1 MSAQTMNRSD
11 LYSKIYALSDSA
23 IEKLAPFVDFLSYED
38 YAGMPHIPN
47 AETIAAMK
55 ELEEGRGE
63 VVTIEQIMAELN
75 ASD

>member
-1 MSAQTMNRSD
+1 MATQTMNRSD

-38 YAGMPHIPN
+38 YTDMPHIPN

-55 ELEEGRGE
+55 ELEDGRGE

-75 ASD
+75 AND